1 VNQEKGEENMYPTT
15 HEIFLDLLECR
26 HKEDGRQGSD
36 GSPFVGGR
44 DTRNLLDASGEEEE

>member
-1 VNQEKGEENMYPTT
+1 MSQKKREGNMYPTT

-26 HKEDGRQGSD
+26 RKEDDRQGSN

-44 DTRNLLDASGEEEE
+44 DTRNLLDASGEKEE